1 MTTTTNTNT
10 INTTNNST
18 HPDWVIDFNRD
29 QLLRIR
35 EFIRTEIKMRH
46 EMFERVCGED
56 LYSKVPTFVKEIWT
70 DLVDGRET
78 DVIHPIVSEEPF
90 ELDFSKER
98 TVNTLDKLTCVVWET
113 LGSPHV
119 FGSSLDNSI
128 CNGEYDDELEVLSEI
143 RKDQKRCLMK

>member
-35 EFIRTEIKMRH
+35 EFIRTELKLKH

-56 LYSKVPTFVKEIWT
+56 LYSKVPTFVMETLT

-78 DVIHPIVSEEPF
+78 DVIRPIVSEKPF

-128 CNGEYDDELEVLSEI
+128 CNGEYDNELEVLSEI